1 MEKAVLKTLI
11 YADIFDYPLKAWEI
25 HKWIIGKK
33 CDLLDV
39 EKALFKLTKKKKII
53 LKDDLYAL
61 KNRKEVF
68 AKRKNKSKISQQYF
82 KKAKLITNTFKFVPW
97 IKLVGISGGLAMENA
112 SGGDD
117 IDLFIITSNDRIWI
131 SRSLLILVLTILG
144 QRRKAADNKQEAAG
158 KICLNLILQEDAL
171 EQKRKDLYIAH
182 EVLQMVPLWQRGE
195 TYTKYLD
202 SNSWAFKFLP
212 NWTTGDFTQND
223 KSLFDKLNPV
233 DVLEKA
239 AKLLQ
244 LQFMSK
250 PKGGERIE
258 DNSLYFH
265 PKDKRNQVIET
276 FKQRTK

>member
-33 CDLLDV
+33 CDLIDV

-53 LKDDLYAL
+53 FKDDLYAL
-61 KNRKEVF
+61 KNRKEIF
-68 AKRKNKSKISQQYF
+68 TKRKNKVKVSQDYF
-82 KKAKLITNTFKFVPW
+82 KKAKLITNTFKLIPW
-97 IKLVGISGGLAMENA
+97 IKLVGVSGGLAMENA
-112 SGGDD
+112 SSGDD
-117 IDLFIITSNDRIWI
+117 IDLFIITSNERIWI
-131 SRSLLILVLTILG
+131 SRSLLILTLTILG
-144 QRRKAADNKQEAAG
+144 QRRKAADKKAEAAG

-233 DVLEKA
+233 NVLEKVS
-239 AKLLQ
+239 KLLQ

-265 PKDKRNQVIET
+265 PKDKRDQVIET